1 MYFISN
7 IFLRIRG
14 GSKSSCTNAIYFAL
28 VQELIDRPSYIN
40 EQLLEHD
47 AYISCLQLKKV
58 NVAHDAM
65 HNNYLYNHTAY
76 YHVLQQVIA
85 FLVILCFFSFH
96 FFFSFAFLVWKF
108 DVLFVSCLL
117 FFPYGN
123 SKQTRSLLLLD
134 LYYSAWRAMCNSYH
148 MFYPRPENLFL
159 VMWPQK

>member
-14 GSKSSCTNAIYFAL
+14 GLKSSCTNAIFFAL

-85 FLVILCFFSFH
+85 FLVHHVTCPCIVDTHTLQFYKVKFGLTRVYIIFI
-96 FFFSFAFLVWKF
+96 FL
-108 DVLFVSCLL
+108 L
-117 FFPYGN
+117 
-123 SKQTRSLLLLD
+123 
-134 LYYSAWRAMCNSYH
+134 
-148 MFYPRPENLFL
+148 
-159 VMWPQK
+159 

>member
-7 IFLRIRG
+7 IFLRIHG
-14 GSKSSCTNAIYFAL
+14 GSKSSCTNAIFFAL

-65 HNNYLYNHTAY
+65 HNNYLYNHCHTAY

-85 FLVILCFFSFH
+85 FLVNVGTLTLIL
-96 FFFSFAFLVWKF
+96 FAKSVKIW
-108 DVLFVSCLL
+108 
-117 FFPYGN
+117 
-123 SKQTRSLLLLD
+123 LD
-134 LYYSAWRAMCNSYH
+134 LVIFMS
-148 MFYPRPENLFL
+148 L
-159 VMWPQK
+159 VMRKPAFCIYAKTKTQIS

>member
-14 GSKSSCTNAIYFAL
+14 GSKSSCTNAIFFAL
-28 VQELIDRPSYIN
+28 AQELIDRPSYIN

-47 AYISCLQLKKV
+47 SYISCLQLKKV

-85 FLVILCFFSFH
+85 FLVKICSKMLDKLFTYIISFH
-96 FFFSFAFLVWKF
+96 LKRKLWNVSMSQCARGKLLKYSLFTHNF
-108 DVLFVSCLL
+108 VL
-117 FFPYGN
+117 
-123 SKQTRSLLLLD
+123 
-134 LYYSAWRAMCNSYH
+134 
-148 MFYPRPENLFL
+148 RPLQREH
-159 VMWPQK
+159 

>member
-7 IFLRIRG
+7 ILLRIRG
-14 GSKSSCTNAIYFAL
+14 GSKSSCTNAIFFAL

-85 FLVILCFFSFH
+85 FLVHFTDRFMRTHLDNGKRTLWAIKTHFICFI
-96 FFFSFAFLVWKF
+96 
-108 DVLFVSCLL
+108 
-117 FFPYGN
+117 
-123 SKQTRSLLLLD
+123 
-134 LYYSAWRAMCNSYH
+134 
-148 MFYPRPENLFL
+148 
-159 VMWPQK
+159 

>member
-1 MYFISN
+1 MVGQKVCALMLYF
-7 IFLRIRG
+7 
-14 GSKSSCTNAIYFAL
+14 FAL

-85 FLVILCFFSFH
+85 FLVVVGFFCFVFCFY
-96 FFFSFAFLVWKF
+96 FFFFFF
-108 DVLFVSCLL
+108 FFVLFC
-117 FFPYGN
+117 G
-123 SKQTRSLLLLD
+123 R
-134 LYYSAWRAMCNSYH
+134 
-148 MFYPRPENLFL
+148 PRLH
-159 VMWPQK
+159 

>member
-7 IFLRIRG
+7 IFLRIHG
-14 GSKSSCTNAIYFAL
+14 GSKSSCTNAIFFAL
-28 VQELIDRPSYIN
+28 VQELIDLPSYIN

-85 FLVILCFFSFH
+85 FLVRIFEIIIFCFVV
-96 FFFSFAFLVWKF
+96 AICDLVYAVK
-108 DVLFVSCLL
+108 
-117 FFPYGN
+117 
-123 SKQTRSLLLLD
+123 
-134 LYYSAWRAMCNSYH
+134 AMYRL
-148 MFYPRPENLFL
+148 P
-159 VMWPQK
+159 

>member
-14 GSKSSCTNAIYFAL
+14 GSKSSCTNAIFFAL

-65 HNNYLYNHTAY
+65 HNNYLYNHIAY

-85 FLVILCFFSFH
+85 FLVSVKGESLMKIKNSNESRIEH
-96 FFFSFAFLVWKF
+96 VSAFYIYEQ
-108 DVLFVSCLL
+108 D
-117 FFPYGN
+117 G
-123 SKQTRSLLLLD
+123 D
-134 LYYSAWRAMCNSYH
+134 LN
-148 MFYPRPENLFL
+148 
-159 VMWPQK
+159 

>member
-14 GSKSSCTNAIYFAL
+14 GSKSSCTNAIFFAL

-85 FLVILCFFSFH
+85 FLVHSVTSVHFGKQCRVRKFCFSLFLFKAELGCIEFNLSQTLNPIPLMLNQNRRNSFKYC
-96 FFFSFAFLVWKF
+96 FAFI
-108 DVLFVSCLL
+108 
-117 FFPYGN
+117 
-123 SKQTRSLLLLD
+123 
-134 LYYSAWRAMCNSYH
+134 
-148 MFYPRPENLFL
+148 
-159 VMWPQK
+159 

>member
-14 GSKSSCTNAIYFAL
+14 VSKSSCTNAIFFAL

-58 NVAHDAM
+58 NVARDAM

-85 FLVILCFFSFH
+85 FLV
-96 FFFSFAFLVWKF
+96 
-108 DVLFVSCLL
+108 LL
-117 FFPYGN
+117 YHIIIVHRKN
-123 SKQTRSLLLLD
+123 VRS
-134 LYYSAWRAMCNSYH
+134 YS
-148 MFYPRPENLFL
+148 LI
-159 VMWPQK
+159 

>member
-1 MYFISN
+1 MVGQKVRALMLY
-7 IFLRIRG
+7 R
-14 GSKSSCTNAIYFAL
+14 FAL

-85 FLVILCFFSFH
+85 FLVVFLCP
-96 FFFSFAFLVWKF
+96 K
-108 DVLFVSCLL
+108 LL
-117 FFPYGN
+117 RTAPLRRF
-123 SKQTRSLLLLD
+123 
-134 LYYSAWRAMCNSYH
+134 
-148 MFYPRPENLFL
+148 
-159 VMWPQK
+159 

>member
-7 IFLRIRG
+7 IFLRMRG
-14 GSKSSCTNAIYFAL
+14 GSKSSCTNAIFYAL
-28 VQELIDRPSYIN
+28 VQELIDRLSYIN

-85 FLVILCFFSFH
+85 FLVI
-96 FFFSFAFLVWKF
+96 
-108 DVLFVSCLL
+108 
-117 FFPYGN
+117 N
-123 SKQTRSLLLLD
+123 D
-134 LYYSAWRAMCNSYH
+134 L
-148 MFYPRPENLFL
+148 PENIRSSVRLFADDCTL
-159 VMWPQK
+159 YRNIKSPIDCQNPAR

>member
-7 IFLRIRG
+7 IFLKIRG
-14 GSKSSCTNAIYFAL
+14 ESKSSCTNAIFFAL

-85 FLVILCFFSFH
+85 FLVYIYNDLKTYINDATYLFH
-96 FFFSFAFLVWKF
+96 IFHSKDRLKF
-108 DVLFVSCLL
+108 
-117 FFPYGN
+117 
-123 SKQTRSLLLLD
+123 
-134 LYYSAWRAMCNSYH
+134 
-148 MFYPRPENLFL
+148 
-159 VMWPQK
+159 

>member
-14 GSKSSCTNAIYFAL
+14 GSKSSCTNAIFFAL

-85 FLVILCFFSFH
+85 FLVIFPQEADTYQLRLQ
-96 FFFSFAFLVWKF
+96 AFRRHVPVKAHIRKK
-108 DVLFVSCLL
+108 VR
-117 FFPYGN
+117 N
-123 SKQTRSLLLLD
+123 MQR
-134 LYYSAWRAMCNSYH
+134 
-148 MFYPRPENLFL
+148 
-159 VMWPQK
+159 

>member
-14 GSKSSCTNAIYFAL
+14 GSKSSCTNAIFFAL

-85 FLVILCFFSFH
+85 FLVISHFGFKGLSLPLVRQYINLQLFKLVTIRLHLMSF
-96 FFFSFAFLVWKF
+96 LI
-108 DVLFVSCLL
+108 
-117 FFPYGN
+117 
-123 SKQTRSLLLLD
+123 
-134 LYYSAWRAMCNSYH
+134 
-148 MFYPRPENLFL
+148 
-159 VMWPQK
+159 

>member
-14 GSKSSCTNAIYFAL
+14 GSKSSCTNAIFLAL

-58 NVAHDAM
+58 NVAHNAM

-85 FLVILCFFSFH
+85 FLVYLLISAGCLTDGFITFLSLSLTLTSF
-96 FFFSFAFLVWKF
+96 KTK
-108 DVLFVSCLL
+108 DVTQVSYKGSTLL
-117 FFPYGN
+117 G
-123 SKQTRSLLLLD
+123 
-134 LYYSAWRAMCNSYH
+134 H
-148 MFYPRPENLFL
+148 MLA
-159 VMWPQK
+159 

>member
-14 GSKSSCTNAIYFAL
+14 GSKSLCTNAIFFAL

-58 NVAHDAM
+58 NVAHGAM

-85 FLVILCFFSFH
+85 FLVIILIILNILQYLYVHITIPSILRLHTQYCTSPTTPNLATNWNPLPPN
-96 FFFSFAFLVWKF
+96 FFFSF
-108 DVLFVSCLL
+108 S
-117 FFPYGN
+117 
-123 SKQTRSLLLLD
+123 Q
-134 LYYSAWRAMCNSYH
+134 
-148 MFYPRPENLFL
+148 
-159 VMWPQK
+159 

>member
-7 IFLRIRG
+7 IFLRIRS
-14 GSKSSCTNAIYFAL
+14 GSKSSCTNAIFFAL

-85 FLVILCFFSFH
+85 FLVRFIVINSATFFRLKILHSGILDKIERLKCF
-96 FFFSFAFLVWKF
+96 A
-108 DVLFVSCLL
+108 
-117 FFPYGN
+117 
-123 SKQTRSLLLLD
+123 
-134 LYYSAWRAMCNSYH
+134 
-148 MFYPRPENLFL
+148 ENGF
-159 VMWPQK
+159 KN

>member
-1 MYFISN
+1 MYSISN

-14 GSKSSCTNAIYFAL
+14 VSKSSCTNAIFFAL

-85 FLVILCFFSFH
+85 FLVTCATGDFQKSQKNVTFENCIKNLSFE
-96 FFFSFAFLVWKF
+96 KNQMF
-108 DVLFVSCLL
+108 DVF
-117 FFPYGN
+117 
-123 SKQTRSLLLLD
+123 
-134 LYYSAWRAMCNSYH
+134 
-148 MFYPRPENLFL
+148 
-159 VMWPQK
+159 